1 MEKIN
6 WGRLI
11 LGSLVAAIIMF
22 VTDGFMHEALLK
34 TDWTAVY
41 EGLRAVQPQPHT
53 TSMVYFAVFELG
65 RGFIAM
71 MFYVTMRT
79 LFGAGPKTAVL
90 AGIVAWIAFSLA
102 GPAQFIPLGFFSN
115 ALWLKAG
122 VIHLITTILATIAG
136 AALYKDARAQ
146 YAEGVG

>member
-34 TDWTAVY
+34 ADWTAVY
-41 EGLRAVQPQPHT
+41 EGLRAVQPQPHS

-90 AGIVAWIAFSLA
+90 AGVVAWIGFSLA

-122 VIHLITTILATIAG
+122 AMHFITTILATIAG
-136 AALYKDARAQ
+136 AALYKDATARAV
-146 YAEGVG
+146 A